1 LSRSARA
8 QRALPLLVLVLVTVL
23 DLATGRD
30 QQLLS
35 LAVITPLVAASTFGR
50 RATAAYGIAALV
62 VAALLGIYDQQYTS
76 DALLTQIARLA
87 GVAFGGG
94 IAVVTATLRIRSEL
108 RLSQVSSQAARSRA
122 AVQVAETLQRHL
134 LGEPP
139 RVPGLDTAARYLP
152 ATRHAQVGGDWY
164 DSFPVPDRTTMLV
177 IGDVAGHDVQ
187 AAATMAQT
195 RGMLRGIA
203 QCVVGSPAAAL
214 GALDHAFA
222 GLGMTTPVT
231 VVVATLDLPGTADGG
246 VRLRWANA
254 GHPPP
259 VLVRADG
266 SPELLERAPDRL
278 LGVTPGVDRADHQV
292 PLRPG
297 DTVLLYT
304 DGLVERR
311 DLLLDDG
318 TTWLL
323 EQLARLGREPLDR
336 MCDGLLA
343 GLGDRVDDDVAL
355 LAVRIS
361 TRPEPARSGR
371 PRSGQPQR

>member
-8 QRALPLLVLVLVTVL
+8 QRALPLTVLVLVTVL
-23 DLATGRD
+23 DLVTGRD

-62 VAALLGIYDQQYTS
+62 VAALLGVYDQQYTS
-76 DALLTQIARLA
+76 DALLTQLFRLA

-94 IAVVTATLRIRSEL
+94 IAVVAATLRIRNETRL
-108 RLSQVSSQAARSRA
+108 RQVSSQMARSRA
-122 AVQVAETLQRHL
+122 AVQVAETLQRSL

-139 RVPGLDTAARYLP
+139 RVPRLDTAVCYLP

-164 DSFPVPDRTTMLV
+164 DVFAVPDGRTMLA

-187 AAATMAQT
+187 AAAAMAQA
-195 RGMLRGIA
+195 RGMLRGVA
-203 QCVVGSPAAAL
+203 QCVVGSPAAVL

-231 VVVATLDLPGTADGG
+231 VVVATLDLPGAADGG
-246 VRLRWANA
+246 VRLRWSNA

-266 SPELLERAPDRL
+266 TPELLERTPDRL
-278 LGVTPGVDRADHQV
+278 LGVTPGIERADHEV
-292 PLRPG
+292 PLHPG

-318 TTWLL
+318 TARLL
-323 EQLARLGREPLDR
+323 GQLARLGREPLDR

-355 LAVRIS
+355 LAIRV
-361 TRPEPARSGR
+361 PEHP
-371 PRSGQPQR
+371 